1 MFSYRNF
8 VKENG
13 LDVFLSEFLLDCCC
27 KKEMQKLINRVLKV
41 LENENFLPDLE
52 VFYSCQSEGVA
63 PQR

>member
-27 KKEMQKLINRVLKV
+27 KKEM
-41 LENENFLPDLE
+41 
-52 VFYSCQSEGVA
+52 
-63 PQR
+63 